1 MALASLIVAVGALIV
16 AALGVGY
23 SRRQTQ
29 AAIRQ
34 ADAAKVQADA
44 ATAQVMAQEEMAER
58 QQASAVKLTVQ
69 HIGGAGAGV
78 LPPES
83 AQLVHMAVVGNES
96 SRPIR
101 NVACRITPKG
111 QASRLAAVVG
121 QLMEYNIASNV
132 IGEQLVYMENTDHW
146 RLVPAGLRCGFVFP
160 FDVDRYPKVQM
171 EARFADDAGMD
182 WEIDHDLRLLMLEK
196 RDGW

>member
-34 ADAAKVQADA
+34 ADAAKIQADA
-44 ATAQVMAQEEMAER
+44 ATAQVLAQAEMAER
-58 QQASAVKLTVQ
+58 QQASEVKLTVQ
-69 HIGGAGAGV
+69 RIGGAGAAV

-83 AQLVHMAVVGNES
+83 VQLVYMAVVANES

-101 NVACRITPKG
+101 NVACRITPEG
-111 QASRLAAVVG
+111 RAPRLAAVAG
-121 QLMEYNIASNV
+121 QLMEYNAASNV
-132 IGEQLVYMENTDHW
+132 IDEALVHKENADHW
-146 RLVPAGLRCGFVFP
+146 RLVPGGLRCGFVFP
-160 FDVDRYPKVQM
+160 FDVDGYPRVQM
-171 EARFADDAGMD
+171 EARFVDDAGWTGRSTMTC
-182 WEIDHDLRLLMLEK
+182 
-196 RDGW
+196 GC

>member
-34 ADAAKVQADA
+34 ADAAKIQADA
-44 ATAQVMAQEEMAER
+44 ATAQVLAQAEMAER
-58 QQASAVKLTVQ
+58 QQASEVKLTVQ
-69 HIGGAGAGV
+69 RIGGAGAAV

-83 AQLVHMAVVGNES
+83 VQLVYMAVVANES
-96 SRPIR
+96 GKPIR
-101 NVACRITPKG
+101 NVACRITPEG
-111 QASRLAAVVG
+111 RAPRLAAVVG
-121 QLMEYNIASNV
+121 QLMEYNVASNV
-132 IGEQLVYMENTDHW
+132 IDEALVHKENTDHW
-146 RLVPAGLRCGFVFP
+146 RLVPGGLRCGFVFP
-160 FDVDRYPKVQM
+160 FDVDGYPKVQM

-182 WEIDHDLRLLMLEK
+182 WEIDHDLRLLKLEK